1 MSAGSLEGKK
11 SPAEDA
17 TTKVT
22 PALSISPEKVCFIV
36 VKAREFDAK
45 DMVTMPDE
53 ASNATDDAMMSVL
66 EDHADD
72 PVVAELRGFMGAL
85 TEDEQVDLVALA
97 WLGRGDGTLEDWED
111 QRAEA
116 ARLLARPTRR
126 LRRRRICVTSRLC
139 STKRHSSF
147 ALPSGPTRGA
157 WNGAPSW
164 GFRPMWSRARRGRP
178 ISSSSAMPARAWIR
192 FGLSIPAALSSRPV
206 RRFWSCRLA

>member
-17 TTKVT
+17 TTTKVT

-53 ASNATDDAMMSVL
+53 ASNATDDAMISVL

-72 PVVAELRGFMGAL
+72 PVAAELRGFIGAL

-97 WLGRGDGTLEDWED
+97 WLGRGDDTLEDWED
-111 QRAEA
+111 LLAEA
-116 ARLLARPTRR
+116 ARLKTGRTCSRKPHACTTSARP
-126 LRRRRICVTSRLC
+126 RICWECRCCPITWRMLC
-139 STKRHSSF
+139 
-147 ALPSGPTRGA
+147 P
-157 WNGAPSW
+157 
-164 GFRPMWSRARRGRP
+164 
-178 ISSSSAMPARAWIR
+178 SSAARAK
-192 FGLSIPAALSSRPV
+192 SSK
-206 RRFWSCRLA
+206 